1 MYLIKIMTR
10 PDLINNKAE
19 KLITFIYYRDLQK
32 GIDFYEN
39 FLGFPMEIDQGFCKI
54 YRISEAGY
62 IGIVDETKGMHNWNE
77 IKPVQLCLRV
87 PDVEAFYAYCKE
99 ADVEGLSEMFVNQE
113 IKIKAFVFNDPE
125 GYQIEIQESL
135 GNDSLL

>member
-1 MYLIKIMTR
+1 MKR
-10 PDLINNKAE
+10 PDLIANKAD

-39 FLGFPMEIDQGFCKI
+39 FLGFPREIDQGFCKI

-62 IGIVDETKGMHNWNE
+62 VGIVDEKKGMHKWNE
-77 IKPVQLCLRV
+77 IKPVQICFRV
-87 PDVEAFYAYCKE
+87 PDVQAFYEYCKDAE
-99 ADVEGLSEMFVNQE
+99 VDGLSEMFVNND

-125 GYQIEIQESL
+125 GYQIEIQEAIE
-135 GNDSLL
+135 